1 MHLISGPQS
10 IYLDVTQAAEALG
23 ITATSLYKII
33 NHADPSK
40 RLEPVNRMTHRGD
53 GGYRFRIEDV
63 ERLKGLY
70 TKKDLTS
77 AEAAKKIGRST
88 TFVHKLLHDGSLAYY
103 EGEYRGKRT
112 YFIEETEL
120 ERYVQENPD
129 AGKYETIYDKKSGLF
144 LYQPF
149 VKDGSKARLVELKRV
164 SNRRVE
170 ATLQTEDNERL
181 PYKEA
186 VVGGWQPELQIS
198 DRKLN
203 TAYGYAMFKFPIPRG
218 IDSFI
223 YTIIEEMFK
232 HIGPVN
238 MRLHVGQDLT
248 VEVRKSVLTGILP
261 ETHPDFIDKL
271 RLFLRSGEIVVKYDG
286 VLIDTGLSPITV
298 YLPDAKKQTLLR
310 LAEREN
316 QTVQEWLEEKLER
329 FFQ

>member
-1 MHLISGPQS
+1 MITGPHS
-10 IYLDVTQAAEALG
+10 EYLDVTQAAEALG
-23 ITATSLYKII
+23 ITPTSLYKII
-33 NHADPSK
+33 NHTDPSK
-40 RLEPVNRMTHRGD
+40 RLEPVNRTTHRGD
-53 GGYRFRIEDV
+53 GGYRFRSGDV
-63 ERLKGLY
+63 EQLKGHY
-70 TKKDLTS
+70 TKQDLTS

-88 TFVHKLLHDGSLAYY
+88 TFIHKLLHEGSLAFY

-129 AGKYETIYDKKSGLF
+129 AGKYETIYDKKTGLF

-149 VKDGSKARLVELKRV
+149 VKEDRKARLMELKRV
-164 SNRRVE
+164 SNRQVE
-170 ATLQTEDNERL
+170 AILQTEDNERL
-181 PYKEA
+181 LYKEA
-186 VVGGWQPELQIS
+186 VADGWHPELHIS

-203 TAYGYAMFKFPIPRG
+203 TAYGYALFKFPVPRG

-223 YTIIEEMFK
+223 YTMIEEMFK
-232 HIGPVN
+232 QIGPSN
-238 MRLHVGQDLT
+238 MRVHAGQDLT
-248 VEVRKSVLTGILP
+248 VEVRKSVLKGILP

-271 RLFLRSGEIVVKYDG
+271 RLFLRTGEIIVKYDG

-316 QTVQEWLEEKLER
+316 QSVQEWLEEKLER